1 MEECRAELYTAG
13 DPKGL
18 IMNSPVP
25 ILIVIGNRERP
36 GLGFLGDNRSNYYRS
51 STGKR
56 HMDRMAWNLEYA
68 PENSAEWIGFQ

>member
-25 ILIVIGNRERP
+25 IPIVIGNRERP
-36 GLGFLGDNRSNYYRS
+36 GLGFLVDNRSNYYRS
-51 STGKR
+51 STGK
-56 HMDRMAWNLEYA
+56 
-68 PENSAEWIGFQ
+68 